1 METTYFDDRTRT
13 STAAADR
20 RRDEVRPAAAAAA
33 LTDQFRSAAQELPPP
48 DVDIHG
54 QQPWV
59 AHTNPAGYQS
69 ARTTEL
75 RWTPDRC
82 SCGRRPVQWLDS
94 PQGPRT
100 VPYCGRPLSEHHG
113 PEIEAAAWQTPEP
126 IEPAAGETQL
136 LEDKT
141 AGADPE
147 PTTLA
152 SWLADDVNGFPQPCI
167 ERFGKLA
174 GGDRR

>member
-1 METTYFDDRTRT
+1 METTNFDDPTRT

-20 RRDEVRPAAAAAA
+20 LRDEVRPAAAAF
-33 LTDQFRSAAQELPPP
+33 TDQFRSAVRELPTPGV
-48 DVDIHG
+48 DVQG
-54 QQPWV
+54 QQPWA

-69 ARTTEL
+69 ARPTEL
-75 RWTPDRC
+75 RWTPGRC

-136 LEDKT
+136 WEDKT

-147 PTTLA
+147 PATVVP
-152 SWLADDVNGFPQPCI
+152 WLADDVNGCPQPCTGRI
-167 ERFGKLA
+167 DKLA

>member
-20 RRDEVRPAAAAAA
+20 LRDEVRPATAATAF
-33 LTDQFRSAAQELPPP
+33 TDQLRSAARELPTPGV
-48 DVDIHG
+48 DVHG

-59 AHTNPAGYQS
+59 AHTSPAGYQR
-69 ARTTEL
+69 ARRTE
-75 RWTPDRC
+75 RPGRC

-126 IEPAAGETQL
+126 TEPTADETQVL
-136 LEDKT
+136 QDKT

-152 SWLADDVNGFPQPCI
+152 SWLAEDVNGCPQPRI
-167 ERFGKLA
+167 ERVDKLA